1 MSGLR
6 DFFASLSYWVSV
18 VAYCAMAMEQMC
30 TMILPASSFVVPPEE
45 AVLCLNGCSPF
56 VQYLYKDKFY
66 CSDRLIKGLVDADFV
81 SLQRWRHF
89 THAEHVMDELV
100 QTTGFSAQ
108 DEDQRLIIAKH
119 SICNHDLSFTVN
131 PEEFRNAP
139 GCFWQHHRH
148 HRHVARIETDLRQPN
163 AKQFQSARYAY
174 KSLFL

>member
-1 MSGLR
+1 
-6 DFFASLSYWVSV
+6 
-18 VAYCAMAMEQMC
+18 
-30 TMILPASSFVVPPEE
+30 MILPASSFVVRPEE

-108 DEDQRLIIAKH
+108 DEDQRLIIAMR
-119 SICNHDLSFTVN
+119 SICNQDLSFTM
-131 PEEFRNAP
+131 
-139 GCFWQHHRH
+139 
-148 HRHVARIETDLRQPN
+148 RQEDCN
-163 AKQFQSARYAY
+163 FVIVDGNGFAFN
-174 KSLFL
+174 